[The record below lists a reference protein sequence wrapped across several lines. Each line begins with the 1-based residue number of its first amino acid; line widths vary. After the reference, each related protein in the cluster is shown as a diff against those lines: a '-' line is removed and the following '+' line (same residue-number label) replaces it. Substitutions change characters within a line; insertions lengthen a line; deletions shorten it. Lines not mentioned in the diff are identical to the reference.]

1 MIAHDDLLLASALS
15 GAVRICAAQAL
26 PLAALYL
33 GAAGRPSWAQVRAI
47 GPVHFEAVLP
57 DDAQGLAR
65 GDESSPP
72 LELDLGDSHFHCHED
87 GSAMVTIRADHQAG
101 DPRHI
106 PLAMDFAFAQQW
118 ARLGYACIH
127 GALLEVDGAGVLVLG
142 QRGAGKSVL
151 ASSALVAGGRIVSDD
166 QILVGVRDGALV
178 GERIR
183 AFLSLRQSW
192 AARTLFEGSNDTWR
206 MNRSGNRAFLAIDA
220 ASDRFPDHGHI
231 DHVWLLTR
239 PRAGRQTHS
248 TLERLSQAELFAA
261 LITATQPLL
270 LGADFPHER
279 RLLQGLFV
287 RLLQTRSIARLETG
301 QDIVQNPMD
310 SWRRLFAQVV
320 ALQP

>member
-1 MIAHDDLLLASALS
+1 MIAQDDQLLATALN
-15 GAVRICAAQAL
+15 GTVRLRAAQLL
-26 PLAALYL
+26 PLAALFL
-33 GAAGRPSWAQVRAI
+33 GAAGRPSWEALRAI
-47 GPVHFEAVLP
+47 GPIQFEATRS
-57 DDAQGLAR
+57 GETR
-65 GDESSPP
+65 GDEPASPP
-72 LELDLGDSHFHCHED
+72 LQRDLGDSLIHTASNTVATTCIQPH
-87 GSAMVTIRADHQAG
+87 HQAG

-106 PLAMDFAFAQQW
+106 PLAMGFAFAQQW

-151 ASSALVAGGRIVSDD
+151 ASSALVAGGGIVSDD

-231 DHVWLLTR
+231 DHLWLLTR

-248 TLERLSQAELFAA
+248 TLAAISQAELFAA
-261 LITATQPLL
+261 LVTATQPLL
-270 LGADFPHER
+270 LGPDFPHER
-279 RLLQGLFV
+279 RQLQDLFTQLLQA
-287 RLLQTRSIARLETG
+287 RSIARLETG
-301 QDIVQNPMD
+301 QDIVQNPRATWQGLLTRTNSM
-310 SWRRLFAQVV
+310 RV
-320 ALQP
+320 

>member
-1 MIAHDDLLLASALS
+1 MIAQDDQLLATALN
-15 GAVRICAAQAL
+15 GTLRLRAAQPL
-26 PLAALYL
+26 PLAALFL
-33 GAAGRPSWAQVRAI
+33 GAAGRPSWEALRAI
-47 GPVHFEAVLP
+47 GPIQFEATRS
-57 DDAQGLAR
+57 GETR
-65 GDESSPP
+65 GDEPASPP
-72 LELDLGDSHFHCHED
+72 LQRDLGDSL
-87 GSAMVTIRADHQAG
+87 IRTMSHAAATTCIQPHHQPG

-106 PLAMDFAFAQQW
+106 PLAMGLAFAQQW
-118 ARLGYACIH
+118 ARLGHACIH

-151 ASSALVAGGRIVSDD
+151 ASSALVAGGGIVSDD

-192 AARTLFEGSNDTWR
+192 AARTLFEGSRENWR

-220 ASDRFPDHGHI
+220 TSAQFPDHGHI
-231 DHVWLLTR
+231 DHLWLLTR

-301 QDIVQNPMD
+301 QDIVQNSKATWQGLLARAASM
-310 SWRRLFAQVV
+310 LV
-320 ALQP
+320 

>member
-1 MIAHDDLLLASALS
+1 MIALPERLRATALS
-15 GAVRICAAQAL
+15 GELRVSGNR
-26 PLAALYL
+26 PLALDNLYL
-33 GAAGRPSWAQVRAI
+33 CGAGRPSWSELRAVCPI
-47 GPVHFEAVLP
+47 HFETHSADIATHLP
-57 DDAQGLAR
+57 SITCDRDF
-65 GDESSPP
+65 
-72 LELDLGDSHFHCHED
+72 GDSHFHCHED

-151 ASSALVAGGRIVSDD
+151 ASSALVAGGGIVSDD

-192 AARTLFEGSNDTWR
+192 AARTLFEGSRENWR

-220 ASDRFPDHGHI
+220 TSAQFPEHCRI